1 MPTLTQDAIRTLAGC
16 KGQAS
21 PVVSLYLDVDGRRY
35 VRPRD
40 YEIQLEA
47 LLRDAADRSG
57 RERPDAAD
65 IERIEQRV
73 KAGFDRSRVRGVAM
87 FSCAAEGL
95 WEVIELP
102 VPVRNQFVVNDSP
115 HVRQLEAVLDEYER
129 IGVLL
134 ADKQRARMFVFELG
148 ELVDRSELF
157 DQLPRHEDDR
167 GDWDRDHVRDHSAEV
182 AHQHLKR
189 AAQVAFEVFKAQPFD
204 HLVIGAP
211 EEICNELERDLHSYL
226 RDRIRARLAIPV
238 GAADVAISEAVR
250 SVQEQVERA
259 QEAALVRRLRD
270 AVGSRNGGV
279 AGLADTLG
287 ALMERRVEALV
298 VSDGYEA
305 PGWRC
310 RACGHVCLRG
320 RMCPVCG
327 TEMHQVDDVVEEA
340 VEEAVAQSCRVE
352 ICVGNADLDVL
363 GRIGALLR
371 F

>member
-1 MPTLTQDAIRTLAGC
+1 MTTLTHDAIRTLAGC

-40 YEIQLEA
+40 YEVQLEA
-47 LLRDAADRSG
+47 LLRGAAERSGADRPAAADL
-57 RERPDAAD
+57 
-65 IERIEQRV
+65 ERIEQRV
-73 KAGFDRSRVRGVAM
+73 RAGFDRSRVRGLAI
-87 FSCAAEGL
+87 FSATADGL

-102 VPVRNQFVVNDSP
+102 VPVRNQLVVNDSP

-129 IGVLL
+129 VGVLL

-148 ELVDRSELF
+148 ELVERNELF

-167 GDWDRDHVRDHSAEV
+167 GDWDRDHVRDHTAEA

-189 AAQVAFEVFKAQPFD
+189 AAQVAFEAYKAQPFD

-211 EEICNELERDLHSYL
+211 EEIANELERDLHSYL

-238 GAADVAISEAVR
+238 GASEPAIGDAVR
-250 SVQEQVERA
+250 AVQEQIERA
-259 QEAALVRRLRD
+259 QEARLVQRLRD

-279 AGLADTLG
+279 AGLAETLG
-287 ALMERRVEALV
+287 ALMERRVDTLL
-298 VSDGYEA
+298 VSDGYEV

-310 RACGHVCLRG
+310 RACGHVAVKG
-320 RMCPVCG
+320 RACPVCSAD
-327 TEMHQVDDVVEEA
+327 MHQVDDVVEEA

-352 ICVGNADLDVL
+352 VCVGNADLDVL